1 MARSGEKPPF
11 PKRERRSR
19 GAIDMNKTLASGLL
33 TASDSPPADY
43 DRAPTFDKMIRE
55 IDVYVPMR
63 DGVKLCVDVYRP
75 DTSEKLPALLAFAI
89 YNKDFQGPEIAEAL
103 PPQPAWAPLW
113 TGPLEAGDTHFL
125 VSRGYVHVIG
135 SPRGVGKSEGGGS
148 REWDSYDL
156 IEWIAAQPWCDGNVG
171 MVGISGFGA
180 EQFHVAK
187 QQPPHLKAIFP
198 FDPRGAYGVLG
209 GFREEYPG
217 GMLHMFRYLVGHFSA
232 MHQHRG
238 APGPLPEPKETHW
251 REAMSNP
258 DYRMYPNVYNL
269 VAQKGQHMPPYFDLL
284 IDPHDKEEAVT
295 RAEDEFSK
303 IKVPFYTGSGWYGY
317 TYKTHLNGAQ
327 SYFANA
333 SDAPKKLMFT
343 GPAHLERP
351 FHSFHREILKWHDHW
366 LKGID
371 TGVMREPPVKFWVMG
386 ENAWRTA
393 DDWPLPETEW
403 TKIYLRN
410 WERLSSEPF
419 TPASADEFVPPDA
432 FVQMPPTQTNVVQK
446 LRYLSDPL
454 PHDVLIAGPS
464 VLNLYA
470 EIDQDDTNWIVI
482 LKDVGPDVSVMSVR
496 EGEREVPKNLPE
508 REVTRGWLK
517 ASHRA
522 LDPKRSKPWKPWH
535 PLTRAARKPVVPGET
550 VEYAI
555 EIMATANL
563 FRRGHRI
570 CLEITSLDLPTGVAG
585 ATNAEYVPY
594 HICSS
599 RTVLHKVYHDVKRP
613 SHLLLPVI
621 PTGGGSDQGGG

>member
-1 MARSGEKPPF
+1 MSNRPGSTIMFMSGE
-11 PKRERRSR
+11 
-19 GAIDMNKTLASGLL
+19 
-33 TASDSPPADY
+33 SPPADY
-43 DRAPTFDKMIRE
+43 DRPPAYDGMIRE
-55 IDVYVPMR
+55 TDVIVPMR

-75 DTSEKLPALLAFAI
+75 PTAEKLPALLAFAI
-89 YNKDFQGPEIAEAL
+89 YNKDFQGPDMAEAL
-103 PPQPAWAPLW
+103 PPQPAWTPLW

-125 VSRGYVHVIG
+125 VSRGYIHVIG
-135 SPRGVGKSEGGGS
+135 CPRGVGKSEGGGS

-217 GMLHMFRYLVGHFSA
+217 GLIHLFRYLVGHFGA

-238 APGPLPEPKETHW
+238 APGTLPEPKETYW
-251 REAMSNP
+251 REAMANP
-258 DYRMYPNVYNL
+258 DYRMYPNVFNVL
-269 VAQKGQHMPPYFDLL
+269 TQKGQHMPPIFDLL
-284 IDPHDKEEAVT
+284 IDPYDKEDVVAKAEADFT
-295 RAEDEFSK
+295 K

-327 SYFANA
+327 SYYANA
-333 SDAPKKLMFT
+333 DAPKKLMFA

-351 FHSFHREILKWHDHW
+351 FRAFHHEILKWYDHW

-371 TGVMREPPVKFWVMG
+371 TGVMHEPPVKFWVMG
-386 ENAWRTA
+386 ENKWRTGS
-393 DDWPLPETEW
+393 DWPLPETQW
-403 TKIYLRN
+403 TKLFLRG
-410 WERLSSEPF
+410 WERLAPEPF
-419 TPASADEFVPPDA
+419 TPASVDQFTPPDA
-432 FVQMPPTQTNVVQK
+432 FVQMPPSQTNMIQK
-446 LRYLSDPL
+446 LRYVSEPL
-454 PHDVLIAGPS
+454 PSDVLVAGPS
-464 VLNLYA
+464 VLTLFA
-470 EIDQDDTNWIVI
+470 AIDSEDTNWIVL
-482 LKDVGPDVSVMSVR
+482 LKDLGPDVSVMTVR
-496 EGEREVPKNLPE
+496 EGERELPKNLHE

-522 LDPKRSKPWKPWH
+522 LDAERSKPWKPWH
-535 PLTRAARKPVVPGET
+535 KLTRAAQTPVVPGEVT
-550 VEYAI
+550 EYAI

-563 FRRGHRI
+563 FRQGHRI

-594 HICSS
+594 HIC
-599 RTVLHKVYHDVKRP
+599 RATTVLHKIYHDANRP

-621 PTGGGSDQGGG
+621 PE

>member
-1 MARSGEKPPF
+1 MSKETTAKGSFLNSGE
-11 PKRERRSR
+11 
-19 GAIDMNKTLASGLL
+19 
-33 TASDSPPADY
+33 SPPADY
-43 DRAPTFDKMIRE
+43 DRPPSFHKMIRDT
-55 IDVYVPMR
+55 DVYVPMR

-75 DTSEKLPALLAFAI
+75 ETEEKLPALLAFAI
-89 YNKDFQGPEIAEAL
+89 YNKDFQGPDMAEAL

-156 IEWIAAQPWCDGNVG
+156 IEWIAKQSWCDGNVG

-187 QQPPHLKAIFP
+187 QQPPHLRAIFP

-217 GMLHMFRYLVGHFSA
+217 GVLHLFRYLVGHFAA

-238 APGPLPEPKETHW
+238 APAKLPEPRETYW
-251 REAMSNP
+251 REAMANP
-258 DYRMYPNVYNL
+258 DYRMYPNIFNL
-269 VAQKGQHMPPYFDLL
+269 LAQKGQHMPPYFDLL
-284 IDPHDKEEAVT
+284 IDPYDKEDVVQRSEADL
-295 RAEDEFSK
+295 AK
-303 IKVPFYTGSGWYGY
+303 IKVPSYTGSGWYGY

-327 SYFANA
+327 SFFANIA
-333 SDAPKKLMFT
+333 APKKLMFT

-351 FHSFHREILKWHDHW
+351 FRSFHHEILKWYDHW

-386 ENAWRTA
+386 ENKWRHA
-393 DDWPLPETEW
+393 DDWPLPQTQW
-403 TKIYLRN
+403 TKLYLRN
-410 WERLSSEPF
+410 WERLSPEPF
-419 TPASADEFVPPDA
+419 TLASVDQFTPPDA
-432 FVQMPPTQTNVVQK
+432 FVQMPPSQTNVIQK
-446 LRYLSDPL
+446 LRYLSEPL
-454 PHDVLIAGPS
+454 PQDVLIAGPG
-464 VLNLYA
+464 VLNLFA
-470 EIDQDDTNWIVI
+470 AIDQDDTNWIVV
-482 LKDVGPDVSVMSVR
+482 LKDIGPDVSVMSVR
-496 EGEREVPKNLPE
+496 EGEREMPKTLPE
-508 REVTRGWLK
+508 REITRGWLK

-522 LDPKRSKPWKPWH
+522 LDQKRSKPWKPWH
-535 PLTRAARKPVVPGET
+535 PLTRAAQQPVVPGEIN
-550 VEYAI
+550 EYAI

-563 FRRGHRI
+563 FRQGHRI

-599 RTVLHKVYHDVKRP
+599 KTVLHKVYHDANRP

-621 PTGGGSDQGGG
+621 SND